1 MTTVTARKTPNPPSE
16 DAAVMLRVARLAA
29 ASGIPVAMNWLWSDK
44 FIPDYAEFVKKNPPG
59 SDGYGKARLI
69 AIHYET
75 IGTLWKHKL
84 ISRDLLFDWLLVTGV
99 WDRLKGFVLGER
111 RQFGQPALGEN
122 FQKMANAQA
131 RWMKVSR

>member
-1 MTTVTARKTPNPPSE
+1 MATVTARKTPKPTSE
-16 DAAVMLRVARLAA
+16 DAGVILHIAGLGAA
-29 ASGIPVAMNWLWSDK
+29 NGVPSAMNWLWSDK

-59 SDGYGKARLI
+59 GDGYGKARLI

-84 ISRDLLFDWLLVTGV
+84 ISQDLLFDWLLVTGV
-99 WDRLKGFVLGER
+99 WDRLKGFALGER
-111 RQFGQPALGEN
+111 RQFGQAALFQN

>member
-1 MTTVTARKTPNPPSE
+1 MATVTARKTPKPTSE
-16 DAAVMLRVARLAA
+16 DAAVMLRVARLGA
-29 ASGIPVAMNWLWSDK
+29 ASGLPIAMNWLWSDK

-84 ISRDLLFDWLLVTGV
+84 ISRDLLFDWLLITAV

-122 FQKMANAQA
+122 FQKMATAQA

>member
-1 MTTVTARKTPNPPSE
+1 
-16 DAAVMLRVARLAA
+16 MLHIARLGAA
-29 ASGIPVAMNWLWSDK
+29 NGIPSAMNWLWSDK
-44 FIPDYAEFVKKNPPG
+44 FIPDYAEFVSKNPPG
-59 SDGYGKARLI
+59 SDGYGNARLV

-84 ISRDLLFDWLLVTGV
+84 INQDLLFDWLLVTGV

-111 RQFGQPALGEN
+111 RRFGQPALGEN
-122 FQKMANAQA
+122 FQKMTNAQA